1 MATLQGLERMQIGL
15 RRAQR
20 RTTRFLARAFLP
32 PRRMATD
39 ELEAEFL
46 RDYARRFA
54 THRRAAVAFSVVVW
68 IAYFGWDWFHIGLN
82 TEFQPH
88 QWEILGLR
96 ALGMA
101 ILIYARS
108 TLSMKVLLDE
118 RKASL
123 RLMLA
128 GMSAYTLLIAML
140 VILPFPHNYMF
151 YFIGLLEVLLFIFGL
166 LRLRAIWVIW
176 SSLACLVLGAIAL
189 PMARLEGHGHLTAGG
204 GIPFTAL
211 AEYYPLAAMT
221 YLVSFLAVGIVIA
234 VELERTARTTFLREQ
249 RIHDVGAKLGKTN
262 AELVEAQL
270 QTEKRTT
277 ALIAA
282 KDEMRSL
289 AEQQNRDKSR
299 FLASAAHDLRQPMQ
313 ALSNLLEASSL
324 SLERGELER
333 GRSLLE
339 MGREAANL
347 TRTTFNAVLD
357 ISRLESGF
365 VDAELTNFDLADLL
379 SEVAGGLAAQAS
391 VAGVSV
397 RLRLPGRAAAVRS
410 DRHMLGRVLA
420 NLLGNAIK
428 YSDPAKG
435 NAQAVVLGAVVLAR
449 RVRIDIVDNGIG
461 IEQSRWEE
469 IFRPFVQLG
478 NDERDRNKGIGLG
491 LSIVRASIDLL
502 PGHRLD
508 MRSAPGMGTRFS
520 IELPLAAQVDAQ
532 PTGSGDDSE
541 FAAGDWQGTYVLYV
555 EDDAMVRQSTE
566 QVLAAHDIRFE
577 SFSSLADLKAGIE
590 RFEMPPDLI
599 LSDYRLPDGRT
610 ADDVVIQAEAW
621 FEEELPVIVLTG
633 EVSLAAREGWQVL
646 HKPVA
651 TDRLLAAIARAKA
664 MPRPAAE

>member
-1 MATLQGLERMQIGL
+1 MASFQALERMQIGA

-20 RTTRFLARAFLP
+20 RTSRFLARAFLP
-32 PRRMATD
+32 PRRMPTA
-39 ELEAEFL
+39 ELEEEFL
-46 RDYARRFA
+46 HDYARRFA

-68 IAYFGWDWFHIGLN
+68 IAYFGWDWFHIRLN
-82 TEFQPH
+82 TRFAPH

-96 ALGMA
+96 TLGMA

-108 TLSMKVLLDE
+108 TLGMKVLLDE

-123 RLMLA
+123 RLALA

-140 VILPFPHNYMF
+140 VILPFPDNYMF

-176 SSLACLVLGAIAL
+176 CSLVCFVLGAIAL
-189 PMARLEGHGHLTAGG
+189 PLAPDYHRHIESITGGNSLTA
-204 GIPFTAL
+204 L
-211 AEYYPLAAMT
+211 SQYYPLAAIT

-234 VELERTARTTFLREQ
+234 VELERTARATFLREQ
-249 RIHDVGAKLGKTN
+249 RIHEVGAALGKTN
-262 AELVEAQL
+262 ADLVEAQL
-270 QTEKRTT
+270 QTETRTA

-324 SLERGELER
+324 SLERGEVER

-365 VDAELTNFDLADLL
+365 VDADLSNFDLADLL
-379 SEVAGGLAAQAS
+379 GEVATGLGAQAS
-391 VAGVSV
+391 VAGVTV

-428 YSDPAKG
+428 YSDASKG
-435 NAQAVVLGAVVLAR
+435 EAQAVVLGAVVLAR

-461 IEQSRWEE
+461 IDPDRWEE

-491 LSIVRASIDLL
+491 LSIVKASIDLL

-508 MRSAPGMGTRFS
+508 MRSAPGQGTRFS

-532 PTGSGDDSE
+532 PAGLCEEFEPGS
-541 FAAGDWQGTYVLYV
+541 WQGAYLLYV
-555 EDDAMVRQSTE
+555 EDDTMVRQSTE
-566 QVLAAHDIRFE
+566 QILAAHDIRFE
-577 SFSSLADLKAGIE
+577 SFASIADLKAGLE

-610 ADDVVIQAEAW
+610 ADDVVILAEAW
-621 FEEELPVIVLTG
+621 FEEELPVVVLTG
-633 EVSLAAREGWQVL
+633 EVSLAPREGWEVL

-651 TDRLLAAIARAKA
+651 TERLLAAIAQARS
-664 MPRPAAE
+664 MPRPAVE